1 VQRSTGLVRGTLCG
15 AVSAADFTHLPA
27 DARMPSL
34 VTDYLPLVIFMGIA
48 GGLSLV
54 LLIVP
59 FVIAYKAPDDEK
71 LSAYECGFKAFDDAR
86 MKFDVRFYLVS
97 LLFIIFDLEVAFLF
111 PWAVSFRDIGAFGFW
126 SMMAFLGVLTIGFVY
141 EWKKGAL
148 EWD

>member
-1 VQRSTGLVRGTLCG
+1 
-15 AVSAADFTHLPA
+15 
-27 DARMPSL
+27 MPSL
-34 VTDYLPLVIFMGIA
+34 VTDYLPLVIFIA
-48 GGLSLV
+48 LSAVIGLALLV
-54 LLIVP
+54 APFLL
-59 FVIAYKAPDDEK
+59 AYKKPDAEK
-71 LSAYECGFKAFDDAR
+71 LSAYECGFNAFDDAR

-111 PWAVSFRDIGAFGFW
+111 PWAIAFKEAGVFGFW